1 MPSRRIVFL
10 TIHMCLKLFK
20 LKLLHFGA
28 GVRLGLSPSPRF
40 YGLFHVTIQCVNA
53 RVFIYI
59 YRSLWSHLLC
69 YMTICYVEWSAG
81 FCIWFKPT
89 VLRLLYDRAC
99 WYICAWEFQLIKA
112 VVLCVVTYD
121 HIYYGARR
129 FMFWIQP
136 MVRALLHMTTI

>member
-28 GVRLGLSPSPRF
+28 GVGLGLSPSPWLPFNVSMRA
-40 YGLFHVTIQCVNA
+40 YL
-53 RVFIYI
+53 YI

-89 VLRLLYDRAC
+89 VLCLLYDRAC
-99 WYICAWEFQLIKA
+99 WYICAREFQLIKA
-112 VVLCVVTYD
+112 MVLCVVTYD